1 VSRQEADE
9 KAGEAEAAEANV
21 QAAQADMDRI
31 AALEAFKHVT
41 APFAGTVTAR
51 HTDIGDLIS
60 TNDSGPALFTVSD
73 TSRMRLYVDVPQ
85 GYANAIKPGMS
96 VQLDVPDHP
105 GEQFTGHLIGN
116 AGAVNQASGT
126 VLAQFEVDN
135 TKSAL
140 MPGAYAEVH
149 LPTDNASHIITVPA
163 TVLLF
168 RAQGPQVAVLGANNT
183 AELRKVHIAMDLG
196 DHLQIDQGLKPGDRI
211 IDHPPDSLMQGDR
224 VMVAT
229 ATSDGKK
236 G

>member
-1 VSRQEADE
+1 
-9 KAGEAEAAEANV
+9 
-21 QAAQADMDRI
+21 
-31 AALEAFKHVT
+31 
-41 APFAGTVTAR
+41 
-51 HTDIGDLIS
+51 
-60 TNDSGPALFTVSD
+60 
-73 TSRMRLYVDVPQ
+73 
-85 GYANAIKPGMS
+85 MS

-135 TKSAL
+135 TKNAL

-168 RAQGPQVAVLGANNT
+168 RAQGAQVAVLGANNT